1 MEVKEVLQFLDEKKI
16 PFYFNGNE
24 SSVIKKAFGWSVYE
38 GRGLTFYTGKHV
50 NQLKQWQKEDEGLI
64 ITSSLFQ
71 QEVEKGQFIFVDS
84 PKVVFMMI
92 ANLLV
97 PTKQSEIHPTA
108 IIHPEAK
115 IGKNISIGA
124 YSVLGK
130 VTVGDNCAIGD
141 HVSIQDNT
149 SIGQN
154 VKILSGCSIGEP
166 GLGSEV
172 GMSEQQ
178 ITFPHFAGVEI
189 QDNVVIGT
197 KTVINCGALDDTII
211 GENTHISSN
220 CLVAHNCKLGK
231 SVYLAACASIA
242 GSVTI
247 GARSYIGFGACIKE
261 GVVLAE
267 EITVGIQITVQ
278 KNYTKPGITLMNAS
292 IPKEIGSIFTLK
304 RTFNK

>member
-1 MEVKEVLQFLDEKKI
+1 MEIKEALQFLKGEKI
-16 PFYFNGNE
+16 AHEFMGDDC
-24 SSVIKKAFGWSVYE
+24 SVLNKVVGWSAFE
-38 GRGLTFYTGKHV
+38 GEGLTFYSGK
-50 NQLKQWQKEDEGLI
+50 NPDELKPWKNEKNGLI
-64 ITSSLFQ
+64 ITSSSFQ
-71 QEVEKGQFIFVDS
+71 QDMKNGPFVFVDA
-84 PKVVFMMI
+84 PKVVFMML
-92 ANLLV
+92 ANLMV
-97 PTKQSEIHPTA
+97 PVAKSRIHPTA
-108 IIHPEAK
+108 IIHTEAK
-115 IGKNISIGA
+115 IGKDFSIGA
-124 YSVLGK
+124 YSVIGK
-130 VTVGDNCAIGD
+130 VSIGDNCKIGN

-149 SIGQN
+149 LIGNN
-154 VKILSGCSIGEP
+154 VKILSGCMIGEP

-197 KTVINCGALDDTII
+197 NTVINCGAMEDTII

-220 CLVAHNCKLGK
+220 CLVAHNCELGK
-231 SVYLAACASIA
+231 GVYLAACASIA
-242 GSVTI
+242 GSVKI

-261 GVVLAE
+261 GVVLGE

-278 KNYTKPGITLMNAS
+278 KNYTKQGITLINAS